1 MTKTLPVF
9 ACLKPILAKQRVGL
23 CHDVREKLMEQCL
36 AVEIVLDI
44 VIPVQ
49 VMKAT
54 LEVAVPSSV
63 VAEN

>member
-1 MTKTLPVF
+1 
-9 ACLKPILAKQRVGL
+9 
-23 CHDVREKLMEQCL
+23 MEQCL